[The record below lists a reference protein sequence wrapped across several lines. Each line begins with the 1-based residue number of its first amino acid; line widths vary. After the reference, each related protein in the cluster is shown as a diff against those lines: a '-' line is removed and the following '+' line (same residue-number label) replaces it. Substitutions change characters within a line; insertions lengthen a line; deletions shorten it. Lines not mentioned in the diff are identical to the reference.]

1 MKTKNILTG
10 LTACV
15 LAAAIVGCSKSET
28 PATVKD
34 ATDAAK
40 GMAEKAADSAK
51 DMTSKATEAVKDT
64 AASAV
69 AAVTNMVNDAT
80 GPFADG
86 VASAK
91 KMIADKNYQGALGEL
106 TKLSSMKLSDSQTKI
121 VDSLKAEVQALIAK
135 STGGATDAVKG
146 LLGK

>member
-1 MKTKNILTG
+1 MKINNSLIAVAVCT
-10 LTACV
+10 
-15 LAAAIVGCSKSET
+15 AAITIAGCSKSET
-28 PATVKD
+28 PAPVKD

-51 DMTSKATEAVKDT
+51 DMTGKATEAVKDV
-64 AASAV
+64 AGKAV
-69 AAVTNMVNDAT
+69 AAVTNAVSDAT

-86 VASAK
+86 IASAK

-121 VDSLKAEVQALIAK
+121 VDDLKAEVQTLISK